1 MQSSYW
7 NKVLTGR
14 ISRRRALAA
23 TGATAFILAC
33 GGDDSGGGGLA
44 FENADNARA
53 PGKVWN
59 SGNDW
64 KLADESKDAVRG
76 GIYRGSLSEDQ
87 AGSFDAHTQAPS
99 QVLFSGHVHEY
110 LMGRHRGPG
119 IDPASVEASNPIP
132 VLASA
137 WEFAPDG
144 LSATFTLRP
153 NVKFHPVAPVNGR
166 VMDIDDWKTSA
177 ERFLA
182 LSPQRVPM
190 MDTVDHFEY
199 PDSTH
204 MVWKMKFPYAPL
216 GSRIWSERYG
226 FQIIPKELN
235 ADQDLARSLSIG
247 TGYKILDKNQPA
259 ISMEYKKHTEYWDG
273 DPFIDRWHAP
283 IIPEYA
289 NRYAQFV
296 RGNIQAFTPSAREV
310 LQLAKDVP
318 QAVIV
323 AIPPPDD
330 HISRIRFGRAN
341 QKTLP
346 WKDAR
351 VRVAIRRAIDFKGI
365 GEFVANKQAFEA
377 GGIPVEVFSRTH
389 VTRGASYWLDPEKG
403 ELGKFSDNYLFN
415 IAEAKKLIEASGVSG
430 LIEIDYT
437 VLPAGGGQ
445 VPEEDQLTI
454 DRLQAS
460 GLFNVNVV
468 RSQNTVAHRQ
478 CRSLGQCDGLV
489 QSSTSEDVDHVIFR
503 DYHSEGNTEG
513 EQAYPDPRIDRAA
526 ENQRKEMDPQKRIE
540 YLKEFQMLAAEIMPA
555 IPYVHQYTSF
565 SFRWPWL
572 HNLNYGQVETSG
584 EVDGAVMPE
593 GRPTWGGHK
602 QWLDED
608 MPNRDRGAL

>member
-1 MQSSYW
+1 MSSSYW
-7 NKVLTGR
+7 DRVLQGR
-14 ISRRRALAA
+14 ITRRRALA
-23 TGATAFILAC
+23 GASAAAILVAC
-33 GGDDSGGGGLA
+33 GGEGEGGFN
-44 FENADNARA
+44 FESAANSRQ

-64 KLADESKDAVRG
+64 RLADESKEAVKG
-76 GIYRGSLSEDQ
+76 GIYRGVMEEDQ
-87 AGSFDAHTQAPS
+87 AGSYDALISAPS
-99 QVLFSGHVHEY
+99 QVPFSGHVHEY
-110 LMGRHRGPG
+110 LMGKNRGPG
-119 IDPASVEASNPIP
+119 IDPASLEAQNPVP
-132 VLASA
+132 VLAES
-137 WEFAPDG
+137 WEFSPDG

-182 LSPQRVPM
+182 LAQNRVPL

-199 PDSTH
+199 PDARH

-216 GSRIWSERYG
+216 ASRITSERYA
-226 FQIIPKELN
+226 FMIVPKELN
-235 ADQDLARSLSIG
+235 ADDQLARATAIG
-247 TGYKILDKNQPA
+247 TGFKVLDKHQPS
-259 ISMEYKKHTEYWDG
+259 ITMEYRKHADYWG
-273 DPFIDRWHAP
+273 GEPFIDRWHAP

-310 LQLAKDVP
+310 LQLARDVP

-323 AIPPPDD
+323 AVPPEDD
-330 HISRIRFGRAN
+330 EISRIRFGRQN
-341 QKTLP
+341 HQTLP

-377 GGIPVEVFSRTH
+377 GGIPVEVYSRTH

-403 ELGKFSDNYLFN
+403 ELGKLSDNYLFN
-415 IAEAKKLIEASGVSG
+415 IAEAKKLVEAAGVQTP
-430 LIEIDYT
+430 IPIDYH

-460 GLFNVNVV
+460 GVFTVNVQ
-468 RSQNTVAHRQ
+468 RSQNTVAHRE
-478 CRSLGQCDGLV
+478 CRSLGRCDGLV
-489 QSSTSEDVDHVIFR
+489 QSSTNEDVDHVIYR
-503 DYHSEGNTEG
+503 DYHSAGNTEG
-513 EQAYPDPRIDRAA
+513 DQAFPDPRIDRAA
-526 ENQRKEMDPQKRIE
+526 EAQRREMDPRKRVE
-540 YLKEFQMLAAEIMPA
+540 FLKEFQMVAAEIMPA
-555 IPYVHQYTSF
+555 IPYVHQYTTF

-572 HNLNYGQVETSG
+572 HNINHGQ
-584 EVDGAVMPE
+584 PE
-593 GRPTWGGHK
+593 IQGVSDGRPIWGGHR
-602 QWLDED
+602 QWLDKD